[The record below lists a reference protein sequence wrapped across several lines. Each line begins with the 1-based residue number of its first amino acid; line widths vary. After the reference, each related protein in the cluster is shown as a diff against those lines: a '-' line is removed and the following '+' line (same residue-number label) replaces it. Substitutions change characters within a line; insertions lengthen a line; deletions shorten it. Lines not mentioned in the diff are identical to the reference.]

1 MQEGIDVGYLVELV
15 PILLVIGI
23 FWLIWQRSQAS
34 AHERIELGN
43 LRAFKDRVRD
53 AAMNEIEIDSASALG
68 RIVLDEVHQ
77 VDVANSARRELP

>member
-1 MQEGIDVGYLVELV
+1 MDVRFLLELV
-15 PILLVIGI
+15 PILLLVGV
-23 FWLIWQRSQAS
+23 FWLIWQRTQAS
-34 AHERIELGN
+34 AHERVELGN

-77 VDVANSARRELP
+77 VDVANSARRELS